1 MNYQQKYLKYKSKY
15 LEKKYGHCVK
25 FKIDNNNND
34 LYYKQKYLKYKSK
47 YLDIKYGGETSIQ
60 ARDRILAEGFKAAK
74 ILADKQSKDA
84 KILADKQLK
93 DRENVKK
100 KKKIL
105 LDKLQK
111 IIKDIPY
118 KLKLINC
125 MEGKE
130 DYKKSFFGKPTTE
143 VYCPQKYYY
152 SNYINSLINTELDKH
167 YIINVEENI
176 IINNILDDVLKEAFR
191 NDRKKPKYINDI
203 VLLKNYIITKIK

>member
-84 KILADKQLK
+84 K
-93 DRENVKK
+93 
-100 KKKIL
+100 
-105 LDKLQK
+105 
-111 IIKDIPY
+111 
-118 KLKLINC
+118 
-125 MEGKE
+125 
-130 DYKKSFFGKPTTE
+130 
-143 VYCPQKYYY
+143 
-152 SNYINSLINTELDKH
+152 
-167 YIINVEENI
+167 NI
-176 IINNILDDVLKEAFR
+176 SR
-191 NDRKKPKYINDI
+191 
-203 VLLKNYIITKIK
+203 